1 MRDSEVKNLKIL
13 SDDYNLLTLSLSFN
27 MILVC
32 YFYIIKYIVKLKYWD
47 VKLIL
52 IIIFI
57 WFLGQR
63 ISRIKDFTV

>member
-1 MRDSEVKNLKIL
+1 
-13 SDDYNLLTLSLSFN
+13 

-47 VKLIL
+47 VRLIL

-57 WFLGQR
+57 CFLGQR